1 MTHLRTRWFSI
12 ALSVT
17 ASLKKAFQ
25 RRTWCRRFGEGASGR
40 AGRGSRRKKGKK
52 TRPSREASFPKRSN
66 SGDPHRSRGEGGRAR
81 AVAGQIGEKT
91 PCLCDTTACGALRR
105 RRARLLGP
113 QRRVACFLNR
123 QSRTF
128 LSNSRNF
135 GSVDMGRP
143 VADAGAGAGAGAGV
157 GGAGAAEAG
166 ARRVRACGRERAV
179 HAAAAPT
186 GKCARAAATTGS
198 DGGLGVGSDDGARA
212 SMCHTPQRI
221 SWSPGERLRR

>member
-25 RRTWCRRFGEGASGR
+25 RRTWCRRLGGARQDAKAAGR
-40 AGRGSRRKKGKK
+40 ARTKKGKK

-66 SGDPHRSRGEGGRAR
+66 SGDPNRSRGEGGRAR
-81 AVAGQIGEKT
+81 AAAGQIGEKT
-91 PCLCDTTACGALRR
+91 PCLCDTTAWGALRR
-105 RRARLLGP
+105 RCARLLGP

-157 GGAGAAEAG
+157 GSGTTAGAARYVSQGTA
-166 ARRVRACGRERAV
+166 
-179 HAAAAPT
+179 
-186 GKCARAAATTGS
+186 
-198 DGGLGVGSDDGARA
+198 
-212 SMCHTPQRI
+212 
-221 SWSPGERLRR
+221 